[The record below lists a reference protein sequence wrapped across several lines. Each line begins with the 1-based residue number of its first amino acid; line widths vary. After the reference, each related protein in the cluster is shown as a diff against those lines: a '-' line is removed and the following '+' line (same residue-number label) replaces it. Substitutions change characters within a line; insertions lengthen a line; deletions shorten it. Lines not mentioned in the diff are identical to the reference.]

1 MSPTQLIYTNMPQ
14 DNANTQNIHAQIQE
28 LRHANSIML
37 LRLSQLEVIV
47 HNITNNTPALEA
59 DSEQDTD
66 DEDAYDDTPA
76 LEADSEQD
84 TDDEDAYDDMPAL
97 EGDSDQDADN
107 ELDTDNHHDF
117 TNHGLFASHV
127 NFVII

>member
-1 MSPTQLIYTNMPQ
+1 MPQ
-14 DNANTQNIHAQIQE
+14 ENANTQNIHAQIQE
-28 LRHANSIML
+28 LRHANSIIL

-47 HNITNNTPALEA
+47 HNITNNMPALEG

-66 DEDAYDDTPA
+66 D
-76 LEADSEQD
+76 
-84 TDDEDAYDDMPAL
+84 
-97 EGDSDQDADN
+97 

>member
-1 MSPTQLIYTNMPQ
+1 MPQ

-28 LRHANSIML
+28 LRHANSIIL

-47 HNITNNTPALEA
+47 HNITNNMPALEG
-59 DSEQDTD
+59 
-66 DEDAYDDTPA
+66 
-76 LEADSEQD
+76 DSEQD

-97 EGDSDQDADN
+97 EGDSEQDTDD

>member
-1 MSPTQLIYTNMPQ
+1 MPQ

-28 LRHANSIML
+28 LRHANSIIL

-47 HNITNNTPALEA
+47 HNITNNMPALEG

-66 DEDAYDDTPA
+66 DEDAYNDMPA
-76 LEADSEQD
+76 LEGDSEQD

-97 EGDSDQDADN
+97 EGDSNQDTGD
-107 ELDTDNHHDF
+107 EPDTDNHHDF